1 MGQHENAASPLPRQR
16 LVQPALC
23 SMDQWFSQ
31 KASAGDT
38 AFQQCTKILSD
49 YLSGDTESPAA
60 STASAIVTSV
70 NASSKPKDSGFEV
83 TNLLLDTAAQFPSSH
98 SPIIAL
104 LPAIRAI
111 PPPPNPV
118 YYHLESMH
126 RENYD
131 GISGLRYLW
140 KPEDKEAATTPG
152 DRWVNYN
159 VFTVKLATSGF
170 DDAYFIFGFFCL
182 RETLETNR
190 QLREAEFEKHIRP
203 SFLERSAI
211 DAEELL
217 NYDLTAAAKWVI
229 IGASY
234 MYRLGNSVFGEG
246 LQRGIAV
253 KTDFW
258 NGEREP
264 GLSWGRWLL
273 WQSKFEHFAEEPCVK
288 EEVRV
293 LCKEAVAAIG
303 TALFPKVD

>member
-1 MGQHENAASPLPRQR
+1 ME
-16 LVQPALC
+16 
-23 SMDQWFSQ
+23 QWLSQ
-31 KASAGDT
+31 KASAGDNT
-38 AFQQCTKILSD
+38 YQECTKILSD
-49 YLSGDTESPAA
+49 SLSSTTETSPA
-60 STASAIVTSV
+60 SAAEALLHSV
-70 NASSKPKDSGFEV
+70 NASSKPADTGFEV
-83 TNLLLDTAAQFPSSH
+83 TNLLLDTIAQFPSSH

-111 PPPPNPV
+111 SPSPNPV

-140 KPEDKEAATTPG
+140 KPEDKEATTTPG

-170 DDAYFIFGFFCL
+170 DDGYFIFGFFCL

-229 IGASY
+229 IGASH

-273 WQSKFEHFAEEPCVK
+273 WQSRFEYFAGQLYVK

-293 LCKEAVAAIG
+293 LCNEAVAAIG
-303 TALFPKVD
+303 NALFPKVD